1 MTPDQAPRAPENAK
15 NTPDIAEVEARA
27 AALDIEEL
35 FPGEDFTDVLLRL
48 ISEAIAVG
56 DMPRAC
62 ALLLD
67 QHYADAADII
77 ELMPADDR
85 AQLVLALGKDFDPD
99 ILPDLDEGVQ
109 DQVVGVMGMIGI
121 AAAVEAMESD
131 DAVAVIAQLDED
143 ERRRVIQALPAERR
157 AAIEQA
163 LAYPKHSAGRMMQ
176 RELIAVPDFWTV
188 GDTLDYL
195 RTTKDELPDSFYEVF
210 VVDLRHHP
218 VGRVSL
224 ARLLRA
230 QPETALSDILDED
243 VEPIPA
249 AIDREEVAMTFRDR
263 DWVSAMVV
271 DDDGRLIGR
280 ITVDDIVDVIDEE
293 AEDDM
298 LRLAGVSDSDIF
310 RAVWGT
316 VRARFGWLCVNL
328 CTALMAASVIGRFE
342 GTIVRIV
349 TLAALMPIVAG
360 LGGNAGTQTLAV
372 SVRALAMKELTPGNA
387 RRVIGKEIAVGLI
400 NGIGL
405 AMVAGLVAYL
415 WSGTMMIGVVL
426 ACAMVANL
434 VVAGLAGILIPLTL
448 DRLKVDPAVASGVF
462 LTALTDSVGFFAF
475 LGLATIFLL

>member
-1 MTPDQAPRAPENAK
+1 
-15 NTPDIAEVEARA
+15 
-27 AALDIEEL
+27 
-35 FPGEDFTDVLLRL
+35 
-48 ISEAIAVG
+48 
-56 DMPRAC
+56 
-62 ALLLD
+62 
-67 QHYADAADII
+67 
-77 ELMPADDR
+77 
-85 AQLVLALGKDFDPD
+85 
-99 ILPDLDEGVQ
+99 
-109 DQVVGVMGMIGI
+109 
-121 AAAVEAMESD
+121 VEAMDSD
-131 DAVAVIAQLDED
+131 DAVAVIEQLDDE
-143 ERRRVIQALPAERR
+143 ERRRVIQALPAENR
-157 AAIEQA
+157 AVIEQA
-163 LAYPKHSAGRMMQ
+163 LAYPDYSAGRMMQ
-176 RELIAVPDFWTV
+176 RELIAVPEFWTV
-188 GDTLDYL
+188 GDALDYL
-195 RTTKDELPDSFYEVF
+195 RTTKDELPETFYEVF

-218 VGRVSL
+218 VGRVSPS
-224 ARLLRA
+224 RLLRA
-230 QPETALSDILDED
+230 APETPLRDIFDED

-249 AIDREEVAMTFRDR
+249 TMDQEAVAMTFRDR

-316 VRARFGWLCVNL
+316 VRTRFGWLFVNL
-328 CTALMAASVIGRFE
+328 GTALIAASVIGVFE
-342 GTIVRIV
+342 NTIAQVV

-387 RRVIGKEIAVGLI
+387 RRVIGKEIAVGLT
-400 NGIGL
+400 NGLGL
-405 AMVAGLVAYL
+405 AMVGGTIAYFWSGSMKIGLV
-415 WSGTMMIGVVL
+415 L
-426 ACAMVANL
+426 AGAMVCNL